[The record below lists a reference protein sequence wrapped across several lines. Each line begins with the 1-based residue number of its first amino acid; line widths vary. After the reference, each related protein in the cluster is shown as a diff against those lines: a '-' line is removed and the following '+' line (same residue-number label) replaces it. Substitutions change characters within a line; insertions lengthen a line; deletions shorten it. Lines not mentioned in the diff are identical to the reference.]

1 MSLGFNLFFI
11 NAFGAGDSSLG
22 FSCAAADVDDR
33 WDAALVVDL
42 DKSLDDEP
50 SEESGPTERPDS
62 AVTDGEVSEPSPAP
76 DDESDSDAYYDYPS
90 GDLTCC
96 TNPANLP

>member
-1 MSLGFNLFFI
+1 MRLALVILVMF
-11 NAFGAGDSSLG
+11 

-42 DKSLDDEP
+42 DKSLDDET
-50 SEESGPTERPDS
+50 SESGPTEKPDS
-62 AVTDGEVSEPSPAP
+62 AVTDEEVSETSPAP